1 MVYNTQKNKIENH
14 FHIGDFISLF
24 DTITIYSLVKQSL
37 SQFSVYQANKQ
48 SYLTNFNIGSDYLLR
63 MDFESLSIYNSFLF
77 FGFNSRYEASLLN
90 ICLAR
95 LTENND
101 SSFFQ
106 FNTGF
111 ENFFAVSHKGGHH
124 KNIKNFLEGRSFFLS
139 TLRLDKVVKTLY
151 GISPSK
157 HIKKSENVFN
167 FISNKFSDKA
177 TFMTHDFT
185 TLNYI
190 EFFGG
195 SLKQAFYK
203 KRKKIQKGSLVNGW
217 FLNSPKKTQAL
228 EYSDI
233 LEWGLRDKKTTKKKI
248 DIFIPIKF
256 FYEDHDASLNL
267 FGKIYKTEKV
277 TTSESSLTFSLKTWF
292 LFFSFFSFEERF
304 SIFLP
309 WVYKILSTTKYKKNF
324 NQLNLHSFKIT
335 FLSNLNYSS
344 LITYF
349 TNLNVYSNN
358 TERFLHTFNIKT
370 NIVFNKNYFLFN
382 FIKSSVLSFYLNY
395 DLLSYSFT
403 MTNSSF
409 IYADNLF
416 LK

>member
-1 MVYNTQKNKIENH
+1 
-14 FHIGDFISLF
+14 
-24 DTITIYSLVKQSL
+24 
-37 SQFSVYQANKQ
+37 
-48 SYLTNFNIGSDYLLR
+48 

-90 ICLAR
+90 TCLAR

-151 GISPSK
+151 GISHSK
-157 HIKKSENVFN
+157 HITKSENVFN
-167 FISNKFSDKA
+167 FISNKFSDRA

-203 KRKKIQKGSLVNGW
+203 RRKKIRKGSNTGYSSLVNGW
-217 FLNSPKKTQAL
+217 FLNSPKKTKAF

-233 LEWGLRDKKTTKKKI
+233 LEWGLRDKKITKKKI

-277 TTSESSLTFSLKTWF
+277 STSESSLTFSLKTWF
-292 LFFSFFSFEERF
+292 FFFSFFSFEERF
-304 SIFLP
+304 GIFLP
-309 WVYKILSTTKYKKNF
+309 WVYKTLSSKHKKNEKHF
-324 NQLNLHSFKIT
+324 NQLNLNSFKIT

-358 TERFLHTFNIKT
+358 TERFLHIFNIKKDGL
-370 NIVFNKNYFLFN
+370 FNKNYFLFN